1 MKSCSNIWIG
11 SNGRNGKN
19 IAAIVILNTS
29 PKSALRAIFIYFI
42 MFPYTFLPSI
52 TPSYITVRLCFSI
65 IMSLAS
71 LAIDV
76 AVFTDIPTSALAKL
90 GASLTPSPI

>member
-11 SNGRNGKN
+11 RRGRKGRNR
-19 IAAIVILNTS
+19 AEIVILNTS

-52 TPSYITVRLCFSI
+52 TPSYITVRLCLSI
-65 IMSLAS
+65 IISLAS
-71 LAIDV
+71 LAMDV
-76 AVFTDIPTSALAKL
+76 AVFTEIPTSALARL
-90 GASLTPSPI
+90 GASFTPSPI